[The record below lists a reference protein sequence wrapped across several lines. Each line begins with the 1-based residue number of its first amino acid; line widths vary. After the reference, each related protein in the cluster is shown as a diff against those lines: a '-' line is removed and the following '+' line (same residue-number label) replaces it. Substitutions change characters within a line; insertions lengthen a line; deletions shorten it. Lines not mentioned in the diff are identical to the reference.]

1 MNSLEKEITS
11 ARKARKRAT
20 SSPSHVLAAH
30 AVDAMLDKKAHD
42 VTVMDMR
49 EVSGVAD
56 YFVLGTGDSDIQI
69 KAIADEIRER
79 IKTECQERPWH
90 TEGTGHHQWVLLD
103 YVDVVAHIFDVE
115 RRGFYDLERLWGDAP
130 RERVPEDGSS
140 ADVAMLKKAAAPAK
154 RRKGGA
160 AKDQSGDA
168 AARQGGSSEKRN
180 EAAAQ
185 QRGEAAQELGE
196 AAPQVAETKQ
206 HARTQ
211 SEQADASEHQGGTAA
226 QKPGATKQQGRA
238 SKQKGGGEQ

>member
-11 ARKARKRAT
+11 ARKGRKRAT
-20 SSPSHVLAAH
+20 SSPSHILAAH

-79 IKTECQERPWH
+79 IKSQCQERPWH

-103 YVDVVAHIFDVE
+103 YVDVVAHIFDTE

-130 RERVPEDGSS
+130 RERVPEEGSS
-140 ADVAMLKKAAAPAK
+140 ADVALLKEAAAQAK
-154 RRKGGA
+154 GRKRGA
-160 AKDQSGDA
+160 AKAEGADSAKQDSA
-168 AARQGGSSEKRN
+168 TKTKK

-185 QRGEAAQELGE
+185 QGEAETGEQE
-196 AAPQVAETKQ
+196 
-206 HARTQ
+206 
-211 SEQADASEHQGGTAA
+211 
-226 QKPGATKQQGRA
+226 
-238 SKQKGGGEQ
+238 GGET

>member
-1 MNSLEKEITS
+1 MQLDAGVTFRYVAPSNFSMNSLEKEITS

-103 YVDVVAHIFDVE
+103 YVDVVAHIFDTE
-115 RRGFYDLERLWGDAP
+115 RRSFYDLERLWGDAP
-130 RERVPEDGSS
+130 RERVPEEGSS
-140 ADVAMLKKAAAPAK
+140 ADVAMLREAAAPAK
-154 RRKGGA
+154 RRKGGGG
-160 AKDQSGDA
+160 AKQ
-168 AARQGGSSEKRN
+168 QGGAQAEK
-180 EAAAQ
+180 
-185 QRGEAAQELGE
+185 
-196 AAPQVAETKQ
+196 
-206 HARTQ
+206 
-211 SEQADASEHQGGTAA
+211 ADASEQKGGAAA
-226 QKPGATKQQGRA
+226 QKPGDPKQSGRATKP
-238 SKQKGGGEQ
+238 KGGGEQ